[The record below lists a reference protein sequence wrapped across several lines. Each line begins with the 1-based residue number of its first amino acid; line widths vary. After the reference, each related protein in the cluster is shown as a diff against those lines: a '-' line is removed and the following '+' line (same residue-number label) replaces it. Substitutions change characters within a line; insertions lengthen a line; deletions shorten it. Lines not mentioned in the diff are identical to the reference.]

1 MLCLEKHAQYSQN
14 KEVWITIPMEIVAR
28 GIMLKRVCL
37 KAALAALLFIL
48 LNAIFAFESFAKAV
62 HTKTTFDISP
72 QTLDLSLI
80 DFSIQA
86 DVNVVG
92 VTKLLRKYKTQRV
105 IGEMTWQQAIAKLTD
120 HKDINYQIIGD
131 KSVSIF
137 LENGLK
143 KPNNYLEE
151 IIVTATGRVANL
163 QKAPIAVTV
172 MHQDMLF
179 QNQVNDLRDLT
190 KSVPGLEMISTMPQ
204 AATLVQLRGV
214 GTTNITEIADGPVS
228 IHIDG
233 IYSPRSQAASSL
245 LYDVDRI
252 EVLRGP
258 QGTLFGRNA
267 SAGTINI
274 HNQRP
279 LLGELQSD
287 FSLGFGNYSHR
298 EYRGAV
304 NLPIDEDLAIRMA
317 AVTVKH
323 DAYTKLLDNY
333 AGLGSYY
340 AQNEDQLTDFDQAV
354 DFGQKGPE
362 TGDQSSMRI
371 SSLWKP
377 SPEFSTFVS
386 IESYSDQ
393 GTGIAE
399 LDPTLVNQGIRG
411 VVIDSPTYLDLTN
424 DSLRSK
430 FTYEFDDLS
439 LSYIFGKSSMQRQ
452 QIIDADNGW
461 TGGFEQQRTYSS
473 DFKFESNE
481 IQLASKNSK
490 RVDWLTGIF
499 SSNERNSIVFA
510 VDQQNAGGGRYPAGA
525 TSWINDFDGA
535 AVSYAIQPDRRVNSL
550 GVYTQ
555 ATYKI
560 NPLSHVTFG
569 LRYTKDSKS
578 DRDGR
583 AINCRVTST
592 LGSYYTSDSIG
603 PGAPSADQIYADPA
617 TQQAILSGNYHD
629 NGTSQGIGDQP
640 CWIRQVNDL
649 KVSWENTSGLLRY
662 DYIPREGVMYYA
674 SVSTGFKSGH
684 IQDAGNSAKPETV
697 TNFEVG
703 LKSQY
708 LEDSLRINAALFEAN
723 YDNLQF
729 SNQDRL
735 DINGDGVAD
744 TGGSTVVRNA
754 SKAKIH
760 GLEFELEWLATDV
773 DYIQLTAALTD
784 AHFDQF
790 AIPDTLFGDVFNPYV
805 SSAAN
810 SSTSP
815 VDLSGNVPPR
825 VPKWKLTASYKHDF
839 MLQAGIL
846 SPRLMVTVSDQYF
859 LDIYNRDKVAA
870 NLFDRLPDGG
880 NNLGIQKAYALL
892 DLNLTYKHFA
902 NNWEI
907 IGYLNNAFDRDVK
920 IASGNVL
927 TEQGFVATYM
937 PPKTFGIAV
946 NYSL

>member
-1 MLCLEKHAQYSQN
+1 
-14 KEVWITIPMEIVAR
+14 MEMIAR
-28 GIMLKRVCL
+28 GIMFKSVCL

-48 LNAIFAFESFAKAV
+48 FNAIFALESFARAV
-62 HTKTTFDISP
+62 HTKTFFDISA
-72 QTLDLSLI
+72 QTLDSSLI
-80 DFSIQA
+80 EFSIQA

-105 IGEMTWQQAIAKLTD
+105 IGEMTWQQALSKLTD
-120 HKDINYQIIGD
+120 HKDISYQIIGD

-137 LENGLK
+137 LDNGLK
-143 KPNNYLEE
+143 ITNNNLEE

-163 QKAPIAVTV
+163 QKTPVAVTV

-233 IYSPRSQAASSL
+233 IYSPRSQAAASL
-245 LYDVDRI
+245 LYDVERI

-267 SAGTINI
+267 SAGTINV

-287 FSLGFGNYSHR
+287 FSLGFGNYNHR
-298 EYRGAV
+298 EYRGAI
-304 NLPIDEDLAIRMA
+304 NLPVNDDLAIRMA
-317 AVTVKH
+317 AATVKH

-333 AGLGSYY
+333 VGLGPHY
-340 AQNEDQLTDFDQAV
+340 AKNEEQLADYDKAL
-354 DFGQKGPE
+354 DLGQKGPE

-371 SSLWKP
+371 SGLWAP
-377 SPEFSTFVS
+377 SSDFSAFVS

-411 VVIDSPTYLDLTN
+411 VVIDSPTYLDLSN
-424 DSLRSK
+424 NSLRSK
-430 FTYEFDDLS
+430 LTYEFDNYT

-452 QIIDADNGW
+452 QIIDADNGL
-461 TGGFEQQRTYSS
+461 TGGFEQQRTHSS

-481 IQLASKNSK
+481 IQLASENTTL
-490 RVDWLTGIF
+490 VDWLTGVF
-499 SSNERNSIVFA
+499 SSTERNSIVFA
-510 VDQQNAGGGRYPAGA
+510 VDQQNAGGGRFPEGA

-555 ATYKI
+555 AVYKF
-560 NPLSHVTFG
+560 NPLSRVTFG
-569 LRYTKDSKS
+569 LRYTKDSKL

-592 LGSYYTSDSIG
+592 LGPYTTGESID
-603 PGAPSADQIYADPA
+603 PGAPSSDQIYADLA
-617 TQQAILSGNYHD
+617 TQQAILLGNYHD
-629 NGTSQGIGDQP
+629 NGTSDGIEDQP

-662 DYIPREGVMYYA
+662 DYIPRDDVMYYA
-674 SVSTGFKSGH
+674 SISTGFKSGH

-697 TNFEVG
+697 TNFEFG

-708 LEDSLRINAALFEAN
+708 LKNSLRINAALFEAN
-723 YDNLQF
+723 YHNLQF

-754 SKAKIH
+754 SEAKIR
-760 GLEFELEWLATDV
+760 GLEFELEWLATDF
-773 DYIQLTAALTD
+773 DYIQLTAAITD
-784 AHFDQF
+784 AHFDKF
-790 AIPDTLFGDVFNPYV
+790 AIPDTLFGDLFNPYV
-805 SSAAN
+805 SSAGN

-839 MLQAGIL
+839 ILQTGIL
-846 SPRLMVTVSDQYF
+846 SPRLMVTLSDQYF

-880 NNLGIQKAYALL
+880 NNLGVQKAYALM
-892 DLNLTYKHFA
+892 DVKLTYKHFA
-902 NNWEI
+902 NNWEV
-907 IGYLNNAFDRDVK
+907 IGYLNNVFDKDVK

-937 PPKTFGIAV
+937 PPKTFGISV

>member
-1 MLCLEKHAQYSQN
+1 MPKFFS
-14 KEVWITIPMEIVAR
+14 
-28 GIMLKRVCL
+28 L
-37 KAALAALLFIL
+37 KAVPLVLLSIA
-48 LNAIFAFESFAKAV
+48 LNAIFAIHSAAESSDDLID
-62 HTKTTFDISP
+62 FDIPS

-80 DFSIQA
+80 AFSIQA

-92 VTKLLRKYKTQRV
+92 VTKLLRKYQTQP
-105 IGEMTWQQAIAKLTD
+105 ITGQMTWAQALNILTKN
-120 HKDINYQIIGD
+120 KDLDYQIID
-131 KSVSIF
+131 DRSVSIVF
-137 LENGLK
+137 K
-143 KPNNYLEE
+143 SFKRKNNYLDE
-151 IIVTATGRVANL
+151 IIVTATGRTANL
-163 QKAPIAVTV
+163 QKTPVAVTV
-172 MHQDMLF
+172 MHQDMLY
-179 QNQVNDLRDLT
+179 QSQVKDLRGLT
-190 KSVPGLEMISTMPQ
+190 KAVPGLEMISTMPQ

-233 IYSPRSQAASSL
+233 IYSPRSQAAASL
-245 LYDVDRI
+245 LYDVDRV

-279 LLGELQSD
+279 IMDEQQAD
-287 FSLGFGNYSHR
+287 FSLGIGNYNHR

-304 NLPIDEDLAIRMA
+304 NIPIDEDLAIRMA

-323 DAYTKLLDNY
+323 DAYTQLLDNY
-333 AGLGSYY
+333 VGLGPQYPQS
-340 AQNEDQLTDFDQAV
+340 EDQLSDFDQAINY
-354 DFGQKGPE
+354 GQKGPE

-371 SSLWKP
+371 SGLWQPSTKLSAYVSL
-377 SPEFSTFVS
+377 
-386 IESYSDQ
+386 ESYSDQ

-411 VVIDSPTYLDLTN
+411 VVIDSPTHLDLTN

-430 FTYEFDDLS
+430 ITYEFDDLT
-439 LSYIFGKSSMQRQ
+439 LSYIFGKSVMKRQ
-452 QIIDADNGW
+452 QIIDADNGL
-461 TGGFEQQRTYSS
+461 TGGFEQQRTHSS
-473 DFKFESNE
+473 DFNFESNE
-481 IQLASKNSK
+481 IQLTSENSE
-490 RVDWLTGIF
+490 RVDWLTGVF
-499 SSNERNSIVFA
+499 SSRERNGIVFA
-510 VDQQNAGGGRYPAGA
+510 VDQQNAGGGRYPEGA
-525 TSWINDFDGA
+525 TSWISDFDGA

-555 ATYKI
+555 TSYKI
-560 NPLSHVTFG
+560 NPLSRVTLG
-569 LRYTKDSKS
+569 LRYTKDTKS
-578 DRDGR
+578 DRGGR

-592 LGSYYTSDSIG
+592 LGSYVTSESINS
-603 PGAPSADQIYADPA
+603 GAPSPDQIYADSA
-617 TQQAILSGNYHD
+617 TQQAISLGTYHD
-629 NGTSQGIGDQP
+629 NGSSNGIGDEP
-640 CWIRQVNDL
+640 CWVRQVNDL
-649 KVSWENTSGLLRY
+649 EVSWENTSGLLRY

-684 IQDAGNSAKPETV
+684 IQDAGNSANPETV
-697 TNFEVG
+697 TNFELG

-708 LEDSLRINAALFEAN
+708 FEDSLRINAALFEAN

-754 SKAKIH
+754 SEAKIR
-760 GLEFELEWLATDV
+760 GLEFELEWLITDI

-784 AHFDQF
+784 AHFDKF
-790 AIPDTLFGDVFNPYV
+790 AIPDTLFGDLFNPYL
-805 SSAAN
+805 SEQENTPTNA
-810 SSTSP
+810 

-839 MLQAGIL
+839 ILQSGIL
-846 SPRLMVTVSDQYF
+846 TPRLMATFSDHYF
-859 LDIYNRDKVAA
+859 LDIYNRDTVAA
-870 NLFDRLPDGG
+870 NVFERLPNGG
-880 NNLGIQKAYALL
+880 NNLGVQEAYGLL
-892 DLNLTYKHFA
+892 DISLTYKHFA

-907 IGYLNNAFDRDVK
+907 IGYLNNVFNEDVK

-937 PPKTFGIAV
+937 PPKTFGV
-946 NYSL
+946 MLNYSL